1 MFFRSNFLFHTI
13 PLYLTILMPMFLITG
28 PFLSDLSLSICSLIF
43 IINLFRNNLKKY
55 YNNYFIK
62 LFLVFYLVLLISS
75 ILSEYE
81 FFSLKS
87 SFFYFRF
94 MVFSLSV
101 FYLIDKNKNFLK
113 YFFLSLSFSYF
124 ILVFDGYYQ
133 YFFHENLIGLVP
145 EIDASGVRVSSFF
158 GSELILGSYLSRL
171 FPLYFGLFVY
181 FAKEMD
187 NKYIIIYFVFFCF
200 IYVLVFIT
208 GERTSFFILNL
219 SLIFLIFLIKD
230 LKKYFL
236 LVIVILISFFSVTLY
251 FKPEMGNRMIKYTFN
266 QFQPKNN
273 KIVIFS
279 DMHTAH
285 YKTSIKMFLDNK
297 ILGIGPNNF
306 RKRCAEKKF
315 ETLAFADSGDEIT
328 NSCSTHPH
336 NTYLQLIAETGIIG
350 CCIILFLYLSL
361 ILLSLKIFFK
371 INGLKLNNFTIS
383 LIGSFVVNLFPF
395 MPSGNFFNNYINIIY
410 YLPLGFLL
418 WSLQKKL
425 IT

>member
-1 MFFRSNFLFHTI
+1 MFTKTKLIFSLI
-13 PLYLTILMPMFLITG
+13 PFYLTLALPTLLITG
-28 PFLSDLSLSICSLIF
+28 PFLSDLAISICGLLFLI
-43 IINLFRNNLKKY
+43 NSFRIDLRKY
-55 YNNYFIK
+55 YNNKLVKFLIIFYFVI
-62 LFLVFYLVLLISS
+62 VISS
-75 ILSEYE
+75 LTSQYE
-81 FFSLKS
+81 LFSLKS

-94 MVFSLSV
+94 MVFALSV
-101 FYLIDKNKNFLK
+101 FYLIDTNKNFLK

-133 YFFHENLIGLVP
+133 YFFHENLIGLIP
-145 EIDASGVRVSSFF
+145 QKDANGPRISSFF

-181 FAKEMD
+181 FAKEMN
-187 NKYIIIYFVFFCF
+187 NKYFILHFVFFCL
-200 IYVLVFIT
+200 IYILVFIT

-219 SLIFLIFLIKD
+219 SLIFFIFLIND
-230 LKKYFL
+230 LKKYFFL
-236 LVIVILISFFSVTLY
+236 IIIILISFFSVTLY
-251 FKPEMGNRMIKYTFN
+251 FKPEIGNRMIKYTFN
-266 QFQPKNN
+266 QFKPENN

-279 DMHTAH
+279 EMHTAH
-285 YKTSIKMFLDNK
+285 YKTAIKMFLDNK

-306 RKRCAEKKF
+306 RKRCAEKKY
-315 ETLAFADSGDEIT
+315 ETLAFDDSGSDIT

-350 CCIILFLYLSL
+350 FSL
-361 ILLSLKIFFK
+361 IIFLFISLTILSLKIFFK

-383 LIGSFVVNLFPF
+383 LIGSFVVNLFPI

-418 WSLQKKL
+418 WSLQKS
-425 IT
+425 